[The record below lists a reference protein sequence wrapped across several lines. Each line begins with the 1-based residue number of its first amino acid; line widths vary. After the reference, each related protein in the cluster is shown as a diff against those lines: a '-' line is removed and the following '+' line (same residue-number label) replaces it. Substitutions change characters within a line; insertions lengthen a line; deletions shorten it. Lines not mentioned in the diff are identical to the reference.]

1 MAFVTKPDKCCSSG
15 VHSLGL
21 SDHNLIY
28 ITRKNKKVK
37 SAPRITKSHSFKNF
51 NDIDY
56 IDSIKNVNWDLVTN
70 CTDVDQ
76 AWMIWKH
83 LFNEVCNLHAPIKQ
97 KRVSTSLP
105 EWINSDYIKLSK
117 DRDYYYAKAHKTN
130 DDEDWFMAKSLRNKV
145 NNLSRTLKRKYC
157 TDAINNNKS
166 NSKKLWETIKKLIPK
181 NTSSVQSVKADNGL
195 TKCDKDTANQF
206 NDYFTSIGTTLA
218 DKFDNDLTGNIN
230 SSENDCSNLN
240 STFNFD
246 IVTPEFIFDEIC
258 NFANNK
264 SSGLDGINVKLLK
277 LAAPIICNSLAYI
290 CNLSLCTSVFP
301 SDWKQA
307 KVTPVFKEGD
317 KSDVSNY
324 RPISVLSIVSKI
336 LERAV
341 HNQLYTYLTNCNILN
356 QYQSGFRSNHSTATT
371 LLDVSDYILNNMNDG
386 KVTAAVFLDLKKAF
400 DTVNHEILLSKLY
413 SYGVRGNTLSWF
425 RSYLDKRSQVVNI
438 NSTLSDCKGINVGI
452 PQGSILGPLLFIIY
466 VNSLPNSVTSKVVMY
481 ADDTTLLCSSDD
493 PVSLQSELDDNLCRI
508 ADWFNTNKLTL
519 NIKKTKF
526 MIFGS
531 NHTVQ
536 NFDQI
541 HLRYNNVD
549 VEKVDSFKYLGVTF
563 DSKMSWTCHVDHICK
578 TVSKRIGVIRK
589 VKYYLPPCTL
599 KLLANSLVMP
609 HFDYCSSVWSNCNA
623 DLLNSLQVHHN
634 RLARV
639 LTGADIRTHIDD
651 LMNSLNWIRLNERW
665 NSQLLIL
672 LFKCLKETAPMYLS
686 SQFNFTQSIHSHGTR
701 SQTFNALVIPS
712 WKAVSGKRT
721 FHYRAVKLWN
731 DLPNDVR
738 GNFDSM
744 SLQSFK
750 HNI

>member
-1 MAFVTKPDKCCSSG
+1 MPLTIIKVILKSYGK
-15 VHSLGL
+15 LL
-21 SDHNLIY
+21 KNLFLR
-28 ITRKNKKVK
+28 TR
-37 SAPRITKSHSFKNF
+37 
-51 NDIDY
+51 
-56 IDSIKNVNWDLVTN
+56 
-70 CTDVDQ
+70 Q
-76 AWMIWKH
+76 
-83 LFNEVCNLHAPIKQ
+83 
-97 KRVSTSLP
+97 
-105 EWINSDYIKLSK
+105 
-117 DRDYYYAKAHKTN
+117 
-130 DDEDWFMAKSLRNKV
+130 
-145 NNLSRTLKRKYC
+145 
-157 TDAINNNKS
+157 
-166 NSKKLWETIKKLIPK
+166 
-181 NTSSVQSVKADNGL
+181 SVQSVKADNGL

-731 DLPNDVR
+731 DLPNDIR